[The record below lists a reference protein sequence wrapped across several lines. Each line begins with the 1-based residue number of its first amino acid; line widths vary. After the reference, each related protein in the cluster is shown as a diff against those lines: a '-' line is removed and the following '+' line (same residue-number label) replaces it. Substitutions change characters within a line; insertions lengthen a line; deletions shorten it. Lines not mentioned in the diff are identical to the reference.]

1 MWQLAAVVHAALM
14 PLFRMKIK
22 HLSCWLRC
30 KWLFLSYKDT
40 ALFNLCLWNFHLVS
54 QKQLWRLFFTR
65 EKSVFPSPN
74 VGLAPQGRQQ
84 RWKLM
89 AKGASR
95 SLSSQTAL
103 FVTSQDNLTIKH
115 LPTPFPAARLY
126 SLVLQV
132 LFFPNGRHETESQ
145 KLLTFSFHESLILKC
160 FLQDKGSRGEI
171 SLLFQHILY
180 YTGLHKAPS
189 KKAKG

>member
-1 MWQLAAVVHAALM
+1 MWQLIAVVHAALI

-22 HLSCWLRC
+22 QLSWLCC

-40 ALFNLCLWNFHLVS
+40 DLFNLTLWNSPLVS

-65 EKSVFPSPN
+65 ERSVFPSLT
-74 VGLAPQGRQQ
+74 VGLAPQGCQQ
-84 RWKLM
+84 HWKLM

-103 FVTSQDNLTIKH
+103 LTTSQDNLTIKH
-115 LPTPFPAARLY
+115 LPTPSPAARLY

-132 LFFPNGRHETESQ
+132 FFFPNGRNETKGQ
-145 KLLTFSFHESLILKC
+145 KLLTFSFHESLILKRNVFFRTKAVEER
-160 FLQDKGSRGEI
+160 FLSFFNTFYI
-171 SLLFQHILY
+171 TL
-180 YTGLHKAPS
+180 PP
-189 KKAKG
+189 